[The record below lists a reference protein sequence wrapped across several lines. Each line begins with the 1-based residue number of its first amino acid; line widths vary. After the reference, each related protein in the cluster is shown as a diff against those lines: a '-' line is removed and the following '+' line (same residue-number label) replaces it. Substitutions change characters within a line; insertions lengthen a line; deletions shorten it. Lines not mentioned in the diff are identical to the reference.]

1 MCTLDELRSHGPNHT
16 YHPSQWFSNP
26 AAQALGGAGLKTTT
40 TDFDSNQPCTLPGFK
55 PWRSDFLVGQAW
67 ASSISACFPSC
78 EMGVTVVPTSQ
89 DDGKDQMSAQARPR
103 RSIRHTVAGRTQRRA
118 AATSRPHLKSM
129 GTRDE
134 MRAEAWLVLT
144 LPARG
149 HKTPKAWHLLKREG
163 QMGLEG
169 TSKLEGAQWRR
180 RWGPGRL
187 GRCRGEDRARSPSSW
202 LSSWVLPYPPAPSP
216 PRPRATSS
224 LPLPRP
230 HRLGSGPGPGPL
242 ISNALLPLCSPQH
255 GFF

>member
-78 EMGVTVVPTSQ
+78 EMGVTVVPTSR
-89 DDGKDQMSAQARPR
+89 DDGKDQMSVQARPR
-103 RSIRHTVAGRTQRRA
+103 RSIRHTVAGRTQQRA
-118 AATSRPHLKSM
+118 AATSRPHLKPV

-169 TSKLEGAQWRR
+169 TSKLEGGSVEKEMGARAA
-180 RWGPGRL
+180 
-187 GRCRGEDRARSPSSW
+187 GEM
-202 LSSWVLPYPPAPSP
+202 
-216 PRPRATSS
+216 
-224 LPLPRP
+224 
-230 HRLGSGPGPGPL
+230 
-242 ISNALLPLCSPQH
+242 
-255 GFF
+255 